1 MIELD
6 LIIFIFITVSL
17 ILGFLFLV
25 KTIIQMPE
33 YDIIIQIKKKEE
45 K

>member
-1 MIELD
+1 MSELD
-6 LIIFIFITVSL
+6 LIIFIFIIV
-17 ILGFLFLV
+17 IFIIGFLFFV
-25 KTIIQMPE
+25 KTSIQMPE